1 MTNYDDLDQTDLDPA
16 LAEVAEEL
24 RRLDPDG
31 SSWAKVVRHTYDVI
45 YAGQETG
52 RYRWDQLMK
61 TEKTHFGTLFEIFAQ
76 REFGFEGG
84 DSTDYRIAGHEVDA
98 KWSQSYGGWML
109 PPEVFGKLALVATG
123 SDLEARWSLG
133 LVRVSAT
140 ARREGVNRDKK
151 SQLNQYGRDRI
162 CWLWRDAPLR
172 PNVLLQLPPTEVDT
186 IFSYK
191 AGTARTNQLFR
202 SAEAMIVHRNI
213 VATVSRQLD
222 AQKRVRNNG
231 GARQA
236 LAPEGYIILSGTY
249 NSQVKIAKDLGLP
262 IPLPDEYVSA
272 RVVQSEDSRGAFI
285 DGKFWR
291 RARPDEITSG
301 PAPTMKSQ

>member
-1 MTNYDDLDQTDLDPA
+1 
-16 LAEVAEEL
+16 
-24 RRLDPDG
+24 
-31 SSWAKVVRHTYDVI
+31 
-45 YAGQETG
+45 
-52 RYRWDQLMK
+52 
-61 TEKTHFGTLFEIFAQ
+61 
-76 REFGFEGG
+76 
-84 DSTDYRIAGHEVDA
+84 
-98 KWSQSYGGWML
+98 
-109 PPEVFGKLALVATG
+109 
-123 SDLEARWSLG
+123 
-133 LVRVSAT
+133 
-140 ARREGVNRDKK
+140 
-151 SQLNQYGRDRI
+151 
-162 CWLWRDAPLR
+162 
-172 PNVLLQLPPTEVDT
+172 
-186 IFSYK
+186 
-191 AGTARTNQLFR
+191 
-202 SAEAMIVHRNI
+202 MIVHRNI